1 MQVFCVLGESDF
13 AASNFAPSIPRRAT
27 EWVEEGKLQRIIQR
41 AAHVHEGRIPIGVPM
56 KHYVACLA
64 SKPARLVPMLVM
76 EKCWFTSRA
85 YLPTAVR
92 ARSQCNCEHRVLGK
106 VASVQKLLQLRRV
119 GSAAGQH
126 KLAIGTA
133 HCRRLPFK
141 ERRLAMWTSTVLCK
155 LRYLGGTCNRRLA
168 LPVVASEPLRSNLM
182 VGIFRDGGK
191 QVTERL

>member
-1 MQVFCVLGESDF
+1 MIYSAMGMTMPSAL
-13 AASNFAPSIPRRAT
+13 AAAMRCFFFFLRNGKRGISSA
-27 EWVEEGKLQRIIQR
+27 EG
-41 AAHVHEGRIPIGVPM
+41 G
-56 KHYVACLA
+56 
-64 SKPARLVPMLVM
+64 
-76 EKCWFTSRA
+76 
-85 YLPTAVR
+85 
-92 ARSQCNCEHRVLGK
+92 
-106 VASVQKLLQLRRV
+106 QKLLQLRRV